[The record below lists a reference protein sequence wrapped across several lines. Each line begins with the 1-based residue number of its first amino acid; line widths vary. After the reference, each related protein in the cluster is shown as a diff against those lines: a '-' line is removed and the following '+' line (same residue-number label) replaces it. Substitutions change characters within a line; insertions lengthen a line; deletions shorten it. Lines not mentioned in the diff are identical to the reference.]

1 MFSKSQLTLL
11 IGAILAAPV
20 VQAQTH
26 TQITDVDEHMVV
38 TGRDY
43 GYKADTNTTAMRI
56 EATQLETAG
65 QVSIIDEQLIDEQ
78 RASSLDE
85 VLRNDS
91 SVAVGDKTRNRVSYS
106 LRGFSL
112 GSGSAFLR
120 DGKQHWS
127 HYRQPIELLERVEVL
142 KGPAGLLYGKSGP
155 GGLINMVSKKPTY
168 DTQVNVSQD
177 IGSDNESRT
186 VVDVSGSL
194 NEAQTLRARAI
205 VSKHSYD
212 SWREYTDGSTP
223 STERFVGGLFVD
235 YDVTEDVT
243 VSVHYDKTRDKG
255 SVDSGAYVKDGEVVL
270 GDKHIWDAQWSQI
283 ENNVENYGIDVNA
296 QLTDIW
302 RLAASYNHQN
312 FLRHDTESFSQPDS
326 YNPETGEFL
335 YQGYD
340 RLDDWQFDT
349 AYLDFV
355 GEFTAVGVDHQLL
368 VGANWL
374 GYYYLGKTDSD
385 KGECN
390 KVNGKTVCDYYTGT
404 VGQPLVKPEGL
415 DYSNSS
421 NKTPTERDSYGIYLQ
436 DMVTFNDQ
444 WQALAGVRYDR
455 ETTKGAD
462 LVEDAVTPK
471 FAVIYHPE
479 SNGSIYASYSESF
492 EPQGE
497 VINSSSRQYTN
508 EGDHLKPRRGKQYE
522 VGTKWEL
529 FDNQLFVTGA
539 IFDITLEDV
548 ALDVKSGD
556 EYTKTQGG
564 EQVHRGA
571 ELAMQGF
578 VTENFSLHGNAMYLD
593 AEYAN
598 HEKYAGNR
606 PADVPEL
613 GATVWSRYTFANN
626 TNANLGMTYVGERYG
641 DDSNSF
647 KKDAYTRVDMGI
659 SHTVKYDQNLDI
671 IARFN
676 VENVFDTDYL
686 EGGDETSVVIGEGRN
701 YMATL
706 QFRY

>member
-1 MFSKSQLTLL
+1 MFSKSHLTLL
-11 IGAILAAPV
+11 IGAILATPA
-20 VQAQTH
+20 VQAQVAT
-26 TQITDVDEHMVV
+26 TDVDEHMVV
-38 TGRDY
+38 TGKDY
-43 GYKADTNTTAMRI
+43 GYKADTNTTAMRV

-65 QVSIIDEQLIDEQ
+65 QVSVIDERLIDEQ
-78 RASSLDE
+78 RASSLDD

-91 SVAVGDKTRNRVSYS
+91 SIVVGDKTRNRVSYS

-127 HYRQPIELLERVEVL
+127 HYRHPIELLERVEVL

-168 DTQVNVSQD
+168 ETQVNVSQD

-186 VVDVSGSL
+186 VVDVSGPL
-194 NEAQTLRARAI
+194 NDAQTLRARAV
-205 VSKHSYD
+205 VSKQSYD

-235 YDVTEDVT
+235 YDVNDDVT
-243 VSVHYDKTRDKG
+243 VSAHYDKTRDKG
-255 SVDSGAYVKDGEVVL
+255 SVDSGAYVKDGDVVL

-296 QLTDIW
+296 QLNEIW

-312 FLRHDTESFSQPDS
+312 FLRHDTESFSQPDT

-355 GEFTAVGVDHQLL
+355 GQFSALGVDHQMLL
-368 VGANWL
+368 GANWL

-385 KGECN
+385 KNCKKVDGE
-390 KVNGKTVCDYYTGT
+390 KVCDYYTGV
-404 VGQPLVKPEGL
+404 VGKPLDKPAGL

-421 NKTPTERDSYGIYLQ
+421 KKTPTERDSYGIYLQ
-436 DMVTFNDQ
+436 DMVTFNDH
-444 WQALAGVRYDR
+444 WQALAGIRYDR
-455 ETTKGAD
+455 ETKKGSD
-462 LVEDAVTPK
+462 LVEEAVTPK
-471 FAVIYHPE
+471 VAVIYHPM
-479 SNGSIYASYSESF
+479 SNGSIYTSYSESF

-497 VINSSSRQYTN
+497 VVSGSRVYDN
-508 EGDHLKPRRGKQYE
+508 DGEHLKPRRGKQYE
-522 VGTKWEL
+522 LGTKWEL

-539 IFDITLEDV
+539 VFDITLEDV
-548 ALDVKSGD
+548 ALDVESETNEG

-564 EQVHRGA
+564 KQVHRGA
-571 ELAMQGF
+571 ELAMQGYL
-578 VTENFSLHGNAMYLD
+578 TEHFSLHGNAMYLD
-593 AEYAN
+593 AEYTS
-598 HEKYAGNR
+598 HEHYAGNR
-606 PADVPEL
+606 PADVPEF
-613 GATVWSRYTFANN
+613 GAAVWSRYSFENN
-626 TNANLGMTYVGERYG
+626 TDVNMGITYVGERYG
-641 DDSNSF
+641 DDSNTF
-647 KKDAYTRVDMGI
+647 RKEAYTRVDMGV
-659 SHTVKYDQNLDI
+659 SHTIKYDQDLDI

-686 EGGDETSVVIGEGRN
+686 EGGDATQVVIGEGRN

-706 QFRY
+706 QLRY